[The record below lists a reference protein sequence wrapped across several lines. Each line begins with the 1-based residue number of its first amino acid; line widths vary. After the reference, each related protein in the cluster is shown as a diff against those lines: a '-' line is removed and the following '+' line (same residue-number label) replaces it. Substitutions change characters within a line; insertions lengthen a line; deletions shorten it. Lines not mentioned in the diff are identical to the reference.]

1 MRAAV
6 IWIWTGLL
14 AHLSYEIGASLLRSG
29 SVNGAGYITFDYSK
43 HGQDWGIGV
52 CASQS
57 KQSPIDFPATALS
70 TPASGQIYFM
80 YKKVTGPLEL
90 LNNGHSYSL
99 DLAGLG
105 YGGITHENAWYNLLY
120 INVHA
125 KSEHT
130 VGGQHK
136 PVELHMVHKK
146 FDSDSLII
154 IAIPLDCV
162 GLVPGNCAATFASP
176 NSHSTQQSQYT
187 IPAATDPYFNSAFQ
201 SFLSAPLPSVKSK
214 LVVPPDL
221 GAPMDLNSF
230 VQGGTY
236 FEYAGS
242 TTAPPCAEIVTWL
255 VRREPL
261 LASYAQVKALHDGI
275 YALNGAQG
283 NFRDVQ
289 PLNDRPISIR
299 VAVGENPPLN
309 AESIRALPP
318 SLSVHPDKGFT
329 AMRWAKDALRVSGS
343 ASDYIQDLDR
353 RVRNAAQAH
362 SNALS
367 PQYATTLTM
376 TTTSP
381 LNMLSA
387 TPNVDA
393 ETEVKSMTATIAA
406 ATKYAI
412 ASAVQQISLE
422 ARASAIEAAKE
433 AAATVMSSLS
443 NSNQTEV
450 YPRIEVRPS

>member
-1 MRAAV
+1 
-6 IWIWTGLL
+6 
-14 AHLSYEIGASLLRSG
+14 
-29 SVNGAGYITFDYSK
+29 
-43 HGQDWGIGV
+43 
-52 CASQS
+52 
-57 KQSPIDFPATALS
+57 
-70 TPASGQIYFM
+70 
-80 YKKVTGPLEL
+80 
-90 LNNGHSYSL
+90 
-99 DLAGLG
+99 
-105 YGGITHENAWYNLLY
+105 
-120 INVHA
+120 
-125 KSEHT
+125 
-130 VGGQHK
+130 
-136 PVELHMVHKK
+136 
-146 FDSDSLII
+146 
-154 IAIPLDCV
+154 
-162 GLVPGNCAATFASP
+162 
-176 NSHSTQQSQYT
+176 
-187 IPAATDPYFNSAFQ
+187 
-201 SFLSAPLPSVKSK
+201 VKSK

-221 GAPMDLNSF
+221 GSPMDLNSF

-275 YALNGAQG
+275 YALTGAQG